1 MHPGGTAWEVRP
13 PARVVESGAAGRAVS
28 AMVEEKRGRKG
39 MLTSAIP
46 SLPTGAIQ
54 GTLHPPPTRRLAA
67 PGQVIPMLDG
77 NTGTP
82 QQRPFRYRQG
92 GLYSPP
98 RTQATG
104 GVSRFRFSP
113 QQPVLQT
120 DACFA
125 RHSNSVDP

>member
-54 GTLHPPPTRRLAA
+54 GTLHPPLRLDALPPLDRSSRCSTATPAPRSNDLSAIARGPLQSASNPGNGRRLA
-67 PGQVIPMLDG
+67 L
-77 NTGTP
+77 
-82 QQRPFRYRQG
+82 
-92 GLYSPP
+92 
-98 RTQATG
+98 
-104 GVSRFRFSP
+104 
-113 QQPVLQT
+113 
-120 DACFA
+120 
-125 RHSNSVDP
+125 